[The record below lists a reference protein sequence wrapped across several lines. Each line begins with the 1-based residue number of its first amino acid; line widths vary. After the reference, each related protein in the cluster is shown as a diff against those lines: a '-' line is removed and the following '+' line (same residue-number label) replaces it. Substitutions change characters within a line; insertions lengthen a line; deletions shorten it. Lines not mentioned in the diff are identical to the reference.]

1 MTAHDLITLISQ
13 LPKDIA
19 FPYVDD
25 DNKAV
30 FVVSVKAPEGP
41 ITIRRSEQG
50 KTVSISCNMLWR
62 IAGAIEETRPFN
74 VDRVLGASYNT
85 RSALEALIAHT
96 PPFYFCYPGR
106 IERVAGRE
114 SVQTGHKHL
123 VWCPQAPHANGEL
136 HKKDVET
143 VISEVPGHEIMYDA
157 IVFTKNGKR
166 ILNIDPTMRRHTQIQ
181 ISLFVIGQQLGYR
194 TWIAQNDRNIEY
206 QNKKL
211 VEHTGAIKNL
221 QDVELLDDYNDAQRA
236 ALLIDCI
243 WFKNSHLL
251 PAVMEVE
258 HSTGITSGL
267 DRMQTLYEFIKPFQT
282 RWVIV
287 APDEDR
293 SRVLK
298 HCQKP
303 QFKKMRPRYFSY
315 SAVEELHSLCS
326 NRKLKGV
333 TEDFID
339 CFMEETIPHENIL

>member
-1 MTAHDLITLISQ
+1 MTAHDLIALISQ
-13 LPKDIA
+13 LPKGID

-25 DNKAV
+25 TNKTVA
-30 FVVSVKAPEGP
+30 VVSIEDPNGP
-41 ITIRRSEQG
+41 ITIRRSGQS
-50 KTVSISCNMLWR
+50 KTVTMSGNMLRR
-62 IAGAIEETRPFN
+62 IAAAVAENRPFN

-85 RSALEALIAHT
+85 RSALEALLAHT

-106 IERVAGRE
+106 IERIEGKE
-114 SVQTGHKHL
+114 FTKPGHKHL
-123 VWCPQAPHANGEL
+123 LFCPQTPHASGQL
-136 HKKDVET
+136 HKKEIDFVT
-143 VISEVPGHEIMYDA
+143 SEVPGYEIVYDS
-157 IVFTKNGKR
+157 IIFTTKTGKR
-166 ILNIDPTMRRHTQIQ
+166 IPNIDPTIRRHTQIQ

-211 VEHTGAIKNL
+211 VEHTGAIQNL
-221 QDVELLDDYNDAQRA
+221 QDEKLLDDYNDAQRA

-251 PAVMEVE
+251 PAVMEIE

-293 SRVLK
+293 NRVFK

-315 SAVEELHSLCS
+315 SAVEELHGLCLS
-326 NRKLKGV
+326 RKLKGI
-333 TEDFID
+333 TDEFLD
-339 CFMEETIPHENIL
+339 CFMEETVKY